1 MGSFVTIRGQ
11 APVVEL
17 VFDRAE
23 RRNAITSPEDCQQFA
38 GALSELDAD
47 TSVRCIILTGAGSA
61 FSAGGDIKAMK
72 ERRGIGPQD
81 QALDTRLNYKRGVHR
96 VIHALW
102 HCETPIIAAI
112 NGPAVG
118 LGLDIACL
126 CDQRIAAD
134 SARFGSTFVKLG
146 IIPGDGGAWILPRII
161 GLANASELI
170 LSGDLIDAQRALEIG
185 LIKSAVPAEQLLE
198 QAHELAQR
206 IAANPPRAT
215 ALAKRLLREGQ
226 TGSLNGVL
234 EMSAAFQ
241 ALLHETEDH
250 AEAVDAMLEKR
261 SAEFK
266 GR

>member
-1 MGSFVTIRGQ
+1 MTSFVIQRGE

-17 VFDRAE
+17 VFNRPDS
-23 RRNAITSPEDCQQFA
+23 RNAIASPEDCQQFA
-38 GALSELDAD
+38 DVLEKLDAD
-47 TSVRCIILTGAGSA
+47 RSVRCIILTGEGSA

-72 ERRGIGPQD
+72 ERRGIGPQE

-102 HCETPIIAAI
+102 HCETPMIAAI

-134 SARFGSTFVKLG
+134 TARFGSTFVKLG

-170 LSGDLIDAQRALEIG
+170 LSGDLVNAERALDMG
-185 LIKSAVPAEQLLE
+185 LIKSAVPADQLLE
-198 QAHELAQR
+198 QAHALAQR

-226 TGSLNGVL
+226 LGSLNSVL
-234 EMSAAFQ
+234 EMSASFQ

-261 SAEFK
+261 AATFT

>member
-1 MGSFVTIRGQ
+1 MTSFVVQRGE

-17 VFDRAE
+17 VFNRPKS
-23 RRNAITSPEDCQQFA
+23 RNAIASPEDCNEFA
-38 GALSELDAD
+38 QMLETLDGDPAI
-47 TSVRCIILTGAGSA
+47 RCIVLTGEGTA

-72 ERRGIGPQD
+72 ERRGIGPQE

-102 HCETPIIAAI
+102 QCETPMIAAI

-170 LSGDLIDAQRALEIG
+170 LSGDLIDSKRALDMG
-185 LIKSAVPAEQLLE
+185 LIKAAVPAEQLLE
-198 QAHELAQR
+198 HAHDLARR

-250 AEAVDAMLEKR
+250 AEAVDAMLDKR
-261 SAEFK
+261 HATFT